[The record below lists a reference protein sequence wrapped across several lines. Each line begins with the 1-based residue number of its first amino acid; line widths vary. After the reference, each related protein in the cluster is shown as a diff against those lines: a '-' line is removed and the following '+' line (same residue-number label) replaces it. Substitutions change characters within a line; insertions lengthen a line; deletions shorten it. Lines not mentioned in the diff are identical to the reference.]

1 VRVYEQAIIIDE
13 PWLSKILAGNK
24 AWEMRS
30 RPTNIRGPIGL
41 ILKRSGAAWGAASL
55 VGSLPALSMSDFASD
70 QGRHG
75 IPASHQ
81 KQAFKLGRRVPWV
94 LENARALSRPVPYR
108 HRSGQQIWVRLD
120 SDVDQAIQAALT
132 S

>member
-41 ILKRSGAAWGAASL
+41 ILKRSQEPPGAPRAWSGLFPHFRCPTSPL
-55 VGSLPALSMSDFASD
+55 TKDDTGSPP
-70 QGRHG
+70 RT
-75 IPASHQ
+75 
-81 KQAFKLGRRVPWV
+81 
-94 LENARALSRPVPYR
+94 
-108 HRSGQQIWVRLD
+108 RSKP
-120 SDVDQAIQAALT
+120 S